1 MKRIAVVLE
10 PVHGGFSVYAPDVPG
25 CVSFG
30 ENHAKALDNM
40 REALEGH
47 LASMREHGEVMPEFD
62 TSNVAVI
69 ELDTAR

>member
-10 PVHGGFSVYAPDVPG
+10 SVRGGFSVYAPDVPG

-30 ENHAKALDNM
+30 ESHAKALENM

-47 LASMREHGEVMPEFD
+47 FESMRERSPPHLG
-62 TSNVAVI
+62 VAS
-69 ELDTAR
+69 RSRC

>member
-1 MKRIAVVLE
+1 MTRIGVVLE
-10 PVHGGFSVYAPDVPG
+10 PVNGGFSVYAPDVPG

-30 ENHAKALDNM
+30 ESHAQALNNM

-47 LASMREHGEVMPEFD
+47 FETMREHGEVMPAFD

-69 ELDTAR
+69 EVDAAR

>member
-25 CVSFG
+25 CVPFG

-47 LASMREHGEVMPEFD
+47 LASMREHGEVMPGCD
-62 TSNVAVI
+62 TSNVAAI
-69 ELDTAR
+69 ELDAAR

>member
-1 MKRIAVVLE
+1 MKRIAVVFE
-10 PVHGGFSVYAPDVPG
+10 PVRGGFSVYAPDVPG

-30 ENHAKALDNM
+30 ESHAAALRNM

-47 LASMREHGEVMPEFD
+47 LASMREHGEAMPEFD

-69 ELDTAR
+69 DVDSIE

>member
-1 MKRIAVVLE
+1 M
-10 PVHGGFSVYAPDVPG
+10 YAPDVPG

-30 ENHAKALDNM
+30 KSHAQALHNM

-47 LASMREHGEVMPEFD
+47 LESMREHGEALPNLD

-69 ELDTAR
+69 ELDAAS

>member
-1 MKRIAVVLE
+1 MTRIGVVLE
-10 PVHGGFSVYAPDVPG
+10 PVKAGFSVYAPDVPG

-30 ENHAKALDNM
+30 ESHATALENM

-47 LASMREHGEVMPEFD
+47 FESMREHGEVMPDFD

-69 ELDTAR
+69 ELDIAR

>member
-10 PVHGGFSVYAPDVPG
+10 PVEDGFSVYAPDVPG

-30 ENHAKALDNM
+30 ESHAKALENM

-47 LASMREHGEVMPEFD
+47 FESMREHGEELPDFEK
-62 TSNVAVI
+62 SSVAVI

>member
-1 MKRIAVVLE
+1 MKRIAVVPE
-10 PVHGGFSVYAPDVPG
+10 SVRGGFSVYAPDVPG

-30 ENHAKALDNM
+30 ESHAKALDNM

-47 LASMREHGEVMPEFD
+47 FESMREHGEALPDLD

-69 ELDTAR
+69 ELDRIR

>member
-10 PVHGGFSVYAPDVPG
+10 PVTRGYSVYAPDVPG

-30 ENHAKALDNM
+30 ETQAQALVNM

-47 LASMREHGEVMPEFD
+47 LAPTREHGAELPDFD
-62 TSNVAVI
+62 TSHVAVI
-69 ELDTAR
+69 ELDIAR